1 MLTFIEPDYLW
12 LLLVLPLV
20 WALAVL
26 SPRTMPAW
34 IFRGSVLL
42 RTLGVAA
49 LVLALAGAQMMRP
62 VNERQVVFLLDS
74 SDSVSRSARARAEA
88 YMQQALAAM
97 PPDSKAGI
105 VLFGEDARVERSPDT
120 LQTLGKLATTP
131 GGTRT
136 NIEAGV
142 QLGLSLLPTEVQ
154 RRLVLLS
161 DGGENDGDAMLAARL
176 AASQGVPVDVVPL
189 SEQEQGLDAQVSG
202 LELPSVAAEGQE
214 LRLVIHTDSASTTQA
229 FPVAARL
236 LVEQHNAATGGDE
249 SRTLVDQEV
258 TLRGGA
264 QTFETTLPPPE
275 DTFNRYIVRLR
286 AEGDSQAENNVA
298 EAFTLVKGNPR
309 ILLVEGT
316 DDAARPLSD
325 ALTAAGLAVETTTPG
340 TMPATLT
347 TLLPYDAVVLVDVP
361 KRAVPERTI
370 AALAPYVRDLG
381 RGLAMV
387 GGPQSFGAGGW
398 RETPVEEAL
407 PVYMDIR
414 TETLRQ
420 PPVSIVVVI
429 DVSGSMG
436 AKEGEY
442 TKVQLAAEGAIRIAM
457 QLRDEDEITVI
468 PFDSQAQNVVGP
480 LPGTQRDQAIDRIA
494 GIRAGGGGINAYDA
508 LQAAAL
514 VVRSSD
520 KPIRHIITI
529 TDGSDTVQQEG
540 AHDLVDTLRA
550 EGVTVS
556 SVAVGDGSDVPFIE
570 RMVER
575 GEGRFFLVEQAS
587 EIPDIM
593 TSEANAM
600 IQPFVREGEFQP
612 VRVLMHPVM
621 REIAAMPP
629 LYGYVAT
636 TPKDSASV
644 ILQTDRG
651 DPLLAV
657 WQYGLGHSLAWTPDL
672 RGQWGREVVRWPD
685 YQRLVTQMGVWLLPT
700 ADAQHMT
707 LETQT
712 INHQLVLVARVQTE
726 TGSPAAGM
734 RVAGQMVSTEGA
746 AIDVV
751 LHEVLPGEYRLSV
764 PDLPPGVYL
773 LHVLASDGAGTP
785 YASVTAG
792 AAVPFSGEYRRQGDN
807 PALLATLADTT
818 GGRHNPA
825 PAAVYDDPGQRTG
838 LVRSIAFPLLWVALV
853 LLPFDIAVRRL
864 LGRFSRKP
872 STRAKAPRKHPKAP
886 PPSADPAPR
895 EADTD
900 NAPPA
905 DPLEK
910 LRAAQERARKRARG
924 EE

>member
-12 LLLVLPLV
+12 LLLVLPLL
-20 WALAVL
+20 WALAVV

-34 IFRGSVLL
+34 IFWGSVLL

-49 LVLALAGAQMMRP
+49 LVLALAGTQMMRP
-62 VNERQVVFLLDS
+62 VNEVQVVFLLDG
-74 SDSVSRSARARAEA
+74 SDSVPRSQRAHAES

-97 PPDSKAGI
+97 PPDSKSGI

-120 LQTLGKLATTP
+120 VQTLGQLAATP

-136 NIEAGV
+136 NIQAGL
-142 QLGLSLLPTEVQ
+142 QLGLSLLPSEVQ

-176 AASQGVPVDVVPL
+176 AASQGVPVDVVSL
-189 SEQEQGLDAQVSG
+189 SGGAAGLDAQISG

-214 LRLVIHTDSASTTQA
+214 LRLVIHTGSAAPDDA
-229 FPVAARL
+229 FPATARL
-236 LVEQHNAATGGDE
+236 LVEQRNATASGAE
-249 SRTLVDQEV
+249 SRTLADQEV
-258 TLRGGA
+258 TLRGGP
-264 QTFETTLPPPE
+264 QTFELTLPPPA

-286 AEGDSQAENNVA
+286 AEGDSQAENNIA
-298 EAFTLVKGNPR
+298 EAFTLVEGNPH
-309 ILLVEGT
+309 ILLVEGSSK
-316 DDAARPLSD
+316 AARPLSD
-325 ALTAAGLAVETTTPG
+325 ALTAAGLAVDTTTPG
-340 TMPATLT
+340 AMPATLT
-347 TLLPYDAVVLVDVP
+347 ALLPYDVVVLVDVP
-361 KRAVPERTI
+361 RRALSERTI
-370 AALAPYVRDLG
+370 ATLEPYVRDLG

-387 GGPQSFGAGGW
+387 GGPDSFGAGGW
-398 RETPVEEAL
+398 RDTPVEATL

-414 TETLRQ
+414 TEILRQ
-420 PPVSIVVVI
+420 PPVSVVVVI

-436 AKEGEY
+436 ETEGRY
-442 TKVQLAAEGAIRIAM
+442 SKVQLAAEGAIRIAR

-480 LPGTQRDQAIDRIA
+480 LPGTQRDQAIERIG
-494 GIRAGGGGINAYDA
+494 GISAGGGGINAYDA
-508 LQAAAL
+508 LQAAAV
-514 VVRSSD
+514 VVRNSD

-529 TDGSDTVQQEG
+529 TDGSDTVQHEG
-540 AHDLVDTLRA
+540 VPELVDALRG

-556 SVAVGDGSDVPFIE
+556 SVAVGDGSDVPFLE
-570 RMVER
+570 DVVER
-575 GEGRFFLVEQAS
+575 GDGRFFLVEQAS
-587 EIPDIM
+587 EIPAIL
-593 TSEANAM
+593 TSEANAI
-600 IQPFVREGEFQP
+600 IQPLVREGEFPP
-612 VRVLMHPVM
+612 VRALMHPVV
-621 REIAAMPP
+621 REIEAMPP
-629 LYGYVAT
+629 LYGYVVT
-636 TPKDSASV
+636 TPKESASV
-644 ILQTDRG
+644 ILQSERG

-657 WQYGLGHSLAWTPDL
+657 WQYGLGRSLAWTPDL

-685 YQRLVTQMGVWLLPT
+685 YQRLTTQMVVWLLPT
-700 ADAQHMT
+700 AETQFMT

-712 INHQLVLVARVQTE
+712 LNHQLVLVARVQTE
-726 TGSPAAGM
+726 TGAPAAGL
-734 RVAGQMVSTEGA
+734 RVAGQMVSTEGR

-764 PDLPPGVYL
+764 PDAPPGVYL
-773 LHVLASDGAGTP
+773 LHLLATDATGDP

-818 GGRHNPA
+818 GGRHDPA
-825 PAAVYDDPGQRTG
+825 PAAIYDDPGQHTG

-864 LGRFSRKP
+864 LGHYTRKP
-872 STRAKAPRKHPKAP
+872 STRAKAGRRRPTAP
-886 PPSADPAPR
+886 PPSGPPAPH
-895 EADTD
+895 EAPTD
-900 NAPPA
+900 NAAPV

-910 LRAAQERARKRARG
+910 LREAQERARRRARG